1 MAPPEGERTAQWS
14 VLDRLIDTEPD
25 TPTDAPRTWAQSV
38 RELRRAVR
46 RDLEWLL
53 NTRRIIEPAPDE
65 LGEVTRSLYHYGLPD
80 ITSLGAE
87 SMDSQHWLRRQVEET
102 IALFEPRLANV
113 RATIAPRGEGNQREV
128 RFVIEAL
135 LRVEP
140 DPEQVVFDTVL
151 EVSSATFAITGGAD
165 A

>member
-1 MAPPEGERTAQWS
+1 MVPPEVERTAQWS

-25 TPTDAPRTWAQSV
+25 VAADAPRTWAQSV

-53 NTRRIIEPAPDE
+53 NTRRIIEPAPEE
-65 LGEVTRSLYHYGLPD
+65 LTEVTHSLYHFGLPD

-87 SMDSQHWLRRQVEET
+87 SAEAHNWLRRRVEET

-113 RATIAPRGEGNQREV
+113 RATISPVEEGSKREL
-128 RFVIEAL
+128 RFVIQAL
-135 LRVEP
+135 LKMDPSPERVS
-140 DPEQVVFDTVL
+140 FDTVL
-151 EVSSATFAITGGAD
+151 DLATGQYAVKGEAGA
-165 A
+165 